1 MQELLTALGLILVIE
16 GGVYALFPAAMK
28 RAMLVIQAQ
37 PVDYLRLVGFGA
49 ATAGVGIIWA
59 VDHFGA

>member
-1 MQELLTALGLILVIE
+1 MHELLTALGLILVIE
-16 GGVYALFPAAMK
+16 GGAYALFPAAMK

-37 PVDYLRLVGFGA
+37 STEYLRLVGFGA
-49 ATAGVGIIWA
+49 ATVGVGVICA

>member
-1 MQELLTALGLILVIE
+1 MHEFLTALGLILVIE
-16 GGVYALFPAAMK
+16 GGAYALFPAAMK

-37 PVDYLRLVGFGA
+37 PAEYLRLVGFGA
-49 ATAGVGIIWA
+49 ATVGVGVIWA